1 MSLSCACLQPPS
13 DFGASPATTTAIAS
27 AAADG
32 DLTSSCGDVS
42 PPLPMARSP
51 LRSLDGNTLAAGG
64 GDRRSGGGSANGG
77 SLFSGLAS
85 LLTSPENDDENS
97 QDSGVCCTDSK
108 VRTYV
113 RQRRQPGREPVHYS
127 AACTTKHL

>member
-51 LRSLDGNTLAAGG
+51 LRSLDANTLAAGG
-64 GDRRSGGGSANGG
+64 GGDRRGGGDSANGG

-108 VRTYV
+108 VRIRT
-113 RQRRQPGREPVHYS
+113 S
-127 AACTTKHL
+127 AASTG

>member
-1 MSLSCACLQPPS
+1 MAELSIYPISCLYGVFLQPPS
-13 DFGASPATTTAIAS
+13 DFGASPATTTVIAS
-27 AAADG
+27 DAAAG

-51 LRSLDGNTLAAGG
+51 LRSLDANTLAAGG
-64 GDRRSGGGSANGG
+64 GDRRGGGGSANGG

-108 VRTYV
+108 VRIRT
-113 RQRRQPGREPVHYS
+113 S
-127 AACTTKHL
+127 AASTG

>member
-13 DFGASPATTTAIAS
+13 DFGASPATTTVIAS
-27 AAADG
+27 DAAA
-32 DLTSSCGDVS
+32 GDVS
-42 PPLPMARSP
+42 PPLPMVRSP
-51 LRSLDGNTLAAGG
+51 LRSLDANTLAAGG
-64 GDRRSGGGSANGG
+64 GDRRGGGGSANGG